1 MWEQDR
7 HAETHDPCQ
16 LGAGERD
23 DRTGAVRSSKRKHG
37 DAFQPTRQGSTS
49 PARATISSDD
59 GEDETTHLTWIN
71 TEIHEESKVL

>member
-1 MWEQDR
+1 VQRRTTLVSWEQ
-7 HAETHDPCQ
+7 AKGTILQ
-16 LGAGERD
+16 AQ
-23 DRTGAVRSSKRKHG
+23 VRSSKRKHG
-37 DAFQPTRQGSTS
+37 DTFQPTRQGSTS